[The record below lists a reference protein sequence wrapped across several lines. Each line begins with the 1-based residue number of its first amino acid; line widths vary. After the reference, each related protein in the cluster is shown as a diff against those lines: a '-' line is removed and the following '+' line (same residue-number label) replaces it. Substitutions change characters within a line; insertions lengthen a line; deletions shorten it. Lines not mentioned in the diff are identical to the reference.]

1 MTRDPPASWQRLPKA
16 VIGHIT
22 ESLCIKALGRCACV
36 GDYKLKSAVATAWCR
51 LAARLAGRGF
61 KNAGAA
67 VEALRRAA
75 RERDLR
81 RVSVEGFR
89 QRGYALLQ
97 EAPWSLETSRL
108 KARLLIQA
116 TRDDG
121 SAVTLD
127 WKDLDVVF
135 TQDGLYLG
143 AAYDDG
149 LQDIDADRL
158 CRQAPTPGGVS
169 PASTQFFAWM
179 RDLATKSQEEVRAAT
194 QSSLQASVTVQRGP
208 AVVELARFGARGTP
222 YGGSGVEV
230 LFVDEEP
237 GEFGVM
243 PLLLNLHNRPG
254 EFPLAVPGTWTLQAG
269 YSFAEARV
277 DFSILLD
284 RGSGEPKF
292 CRLDINEKEPG
303 PAPFRRMT
311 APESARIVNALLD
324 AEVVRAAREWPRP
337 RVYFD

>member
-121 SAVTLD
+121 
-127 WKDLDVVF
+127 
-135 TQDGLYLG
+135 
-143 AAYDDG
+143 
-149 LQDIDADRL
+149 
-158 CRQAPTPGGVS
+158 
-169 PASTQFFAWM
+169 
-179 RDLATKSQEEVRAAT
+179 
-194 QSSLQASVTVQRGP
+194 
-208 AVVELARFGARGTP
+208 
-222 YGGSGVEV
+222 
-230 LFVDEEP
+230 
-237 GEFGVM
+237 
-243 PLLLNLHNRPG
+243 
-254 EFPLAVPGTWTLQAG
+254 
-269 YSFAEARV
+269 
-277 DFSILLD
+277 
-284 RGSGEPKF
+284 
-292 CRLDINEKEPG
+292 
-303 PAPFRRMT
+303 
-311 APESARIVNALLD
+311 
-324 AEVVRAAREWPRP
+324 
-337 RVYFD
+337 